1 MNGTGVASGPT
12 LPAASVA
19 RAVTV
24 CPPDTN
30 GLGTV
35 YDQLP
40 APSAAVF
47 PDGAPSI
54 TTVTVLFTS
63 AVPVIVGVDVAS
75 TSSGAGELIAGA
87 AGACVSTVKFRPA
100 DNSTVK
106 FRPADNG
113 PTLPAPSVAR
123 AVATCAPSANACPT
137 VNV

>member
-1 MNGTGVASGPT
+1 
-12 LPAASVA
+12 
-19 RAVTV
+19 
-24 CPPDTN
+24 
-30 GLGTV
+30 V

-100 DNSTVK
+100 DN
-106 FRPADNG
+106 G

-137 VNV
+137 PP